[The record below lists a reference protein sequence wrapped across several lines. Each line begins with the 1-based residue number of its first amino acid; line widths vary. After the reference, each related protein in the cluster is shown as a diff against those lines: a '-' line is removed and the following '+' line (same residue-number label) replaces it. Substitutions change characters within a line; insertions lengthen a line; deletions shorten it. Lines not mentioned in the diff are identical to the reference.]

1 MGRLG
6 QPAKHS
12 DAHIVVALLEGKLLT
27 RILQNT
33 FGATL
38 LVAAALTMAGC
49 PTGLAT
55 AIPGMAGA
63 SAAPSAAPAATTP
76 AAGGGSTTAPA
87 ASGPGA
93 CSRTEPSLPKITGNA
108 SMGEYNGQGLPN
120 GYDTYDTEAEVTAAI
135 RKEDGGENWNCFQ
148 KFYPGATTV
157 YKKNK

>member
-1 MGRLG
+1 
-6 QPAKHS
+6 
-12 DAHIVVALLEGKLLT
+12 LT

-33 FGATL
+33 FGAAL
-38 LVAAALTMAGC
+38 LVAATMSLTGC
-49 PTGLAT
+49 PSGLAA

-63 SAAPSAAPAATTP
+63 GAVPSAAPAATTP
-76 AAGGGSTTAPA
+76 GTTPAAGGGLTTTTPA

-93 CSRTEPSLPKITGNA
+93 CSRTEPSMPKITGNA

-157 YKKNK
+157 YKRNK